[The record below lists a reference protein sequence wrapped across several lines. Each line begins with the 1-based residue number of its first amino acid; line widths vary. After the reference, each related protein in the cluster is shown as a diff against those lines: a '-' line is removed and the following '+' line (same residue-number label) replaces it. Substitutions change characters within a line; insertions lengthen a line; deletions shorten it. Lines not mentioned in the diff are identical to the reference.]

1 MKGQYF
7 GQLCA
12 VKSWSFDKSSYAC
25 KGWIEYFLYG
35 TLCAGAGGRRQG
47 STVRY
52 SDSHDWVV
60 SMAHTGGEGGRGT
73 VSPEFHRESPPH
85 HHFLVLSHPRLDL
98 THGDVVDWGL
108 LPPGPLRDHH
118 LQHQHDYIPA
128 GRHPASPH
136 FGYWLCDEFFSGHK
150 FWHWNSL
157 QIICFMRKDET
168 PPAFIIVR
176 LQIENW

>member
-108 LPPGPLRDHH
+108 LPSRTLGHHH
-118 LQHQHDYIPA
+118 LQQQQQSDLISHHWPLSLLYSLQF
-128 GRHPASPH
+128 S
-136 FGYWLCDEFFSGHK
+136 YWLYDEFFSGLN
-150 FWHWNSL
+150 FWH
-157 QIICFMRKDET
+157 RET
-168 PPAFIIVR
+168 R
-176 LQIENW
+176 